1 MILSSP
7 APQFGHRSVKA
18 AEAGKLVGAGAKPV
32 TAEQMELSRLRAENA
47 RLKMHVDIL
56 KKRPSWRRHV
66 PMARNTGMPTLSG
79 ARPWGPFV
87 FGAKSDGSN
96 RQQRRGP
103 RPVSC

>member
-7 APQFGHRSVKA
+7 APQFGHHSVKA

-56 KKRPSWRRHV
+56 K
-66 PMARNTGMPTLSG
+66 NGL
-79 ARPWGPFV
+79 
-87 FGAKSDGSN
+87 
-96 RQQRRGP
+96 RGDATS
-103 RPVSC
+103 RWQETRECLH